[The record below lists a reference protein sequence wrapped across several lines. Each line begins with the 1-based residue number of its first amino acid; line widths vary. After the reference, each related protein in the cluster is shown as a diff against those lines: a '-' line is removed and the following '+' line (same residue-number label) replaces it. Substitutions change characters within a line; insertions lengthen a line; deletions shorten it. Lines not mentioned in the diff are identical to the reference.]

1 VTSSALV
8 KEMKMWAH
16 MGHPCG
22 RDFVAA
28 DFLAKHPEYA
38 WQKPY
43 LKDMKAHPWTL
54 FEALGSDHS
63 FSHKKQ

>member
-1 VTSSALV
+1 
-8 KEMKMWAH
+8 

-38 WQKPY
+38 WQAPY
-43 LKDMKAHPWTL
+43 LKDLKAYPWTL
-54 FEALGSDHS
+54 FES
-63 FSHKKQ
+63 KR